1 MQSNGTPANGTPAN
15 RTLESS
21 PTLAEATPMTT
32 PAHDLDRLF
41 EADPN
46 LASHRAAAEL
56 RAGRPIVIGSA
67 GGVVI
72 IAALDGV
79 SPSVFAA
86 FSDFEGGILA
96 VSAERARAVGLTVD
110 GPIALSLA
118 GLSRDAA
125 LEMAIG
131 PGAAAPVASS
141 PSDPATAA
149 AIDLCKYALLLPS
162 VLAAPVRA
170 DMALPAG
177 IHRVALASLM
187 AASLPTRWDLEIIS
201 DAAVPL
207 KGNIQTRFL
216 VFRGGPTPRDQVA
229 VVVGTPDPAAP
240 VPVRIHSSC
249 LTGDLFGSLRC
260 DCGDQLQNAVARLA
274 AAGGGVLIYLD
285 QEGRGIGIG
294 NKMRAYAL
302 QDSGYDTVDADAVL
316 GFSGDERR
324 FEYAAAILAK
334 LGFERIILLTN
345 NPLKLAAM
353 ARAGIEVVE
362 RQPLTGA
369 VTAQNL
375 HYLHTKARKADH
387 MLGELLG
394 LAERATGE

>member
-1 MQSNGTPANGTPAN
+1 
-15 RTLESS
+15 
-21 PTLAEATPMTT
+21 MTHS
-32 PAHDLDRLF
+32 ALGLDSLF
-41 EADPN
+41 GADPN
-46 LASHRAAAEL
+46 LATDRAAAEL
-56 RAGRPIVIGSA
+56 RAGRPIVIDSA
-67 GGVVI
+67 GEAVI
-72 IAALDGV
+72 VAALDGV
-79 SPSVFAA
+79 SPSLFAA
-86 FSDFEGGILA
+86 FAGLDKSILCL
-96 VSAERARAVGLTVD
+96 SAERARAIGIEAD
-110 GPIALSLA
+110 GPIAIPLA
-118 GLSRDAA
+118 AIDGAAA
-125 LEMAIG
+125 LELATRPAATSPAAWS
-131 PGAAAPVASS
+131 PGDAAMQAS
-141 PSDPATAA
+141 
-149 AIDLCKYALLLPS
+149 IDLCKYALLLPA
-162 VLAAPVRA
+162 VLAAPVNSGL
-170 DMALPAG
+170 ALPAG
-177 IHRVALASLM
+177 IHRVALQSLE
-187 AASLPTRWDLEIIS
+187 AAGLPTRWELEIVS

-207 KGNIQTRFL
+207 KGNISTRFM

-229 VVVGTPDPAAP
+229 VVVGTPDPTAP

-260 DCGDQLQNAVARLA
+260 DCGDQLKNAVARLA

-302 QDSGYDTVDADAVL
+302 QDSGFDTVDADAVL

-334 LGFERIILLTN
+334 LGFHRIILLTN

-353 ARAGIEVVE
+353 TRAGIEVVE

-394 LAERATGE
+394 IAERTTGE